1 MPDTLT
7 KAINGDPYIPIDL
20 AATLAPEQSVN
31 FSVFSNNPKQV
42 LFGSRSKMFD
52 DTTTC
57 YYLGRKESHRSEIR
71 RKRGRKVPR
80 LRRSSDEDR

>member
-20 AATLAPEQSVN
+20 AATPAPEQSVN
-31 FSVFSNNPKQV
+31 FSVFSSNPKQV

-52 DTTTC
+52 DTTC

-80 LRRSSDEDR
+80 LRRRSDEDR

>member
-31 FSVFSNNPKQV
+31 FSVFSSNPKQV

-52 DTTTC
+52 DTTC
-57 YYLGRKESHRSEIR
+57 YYLGRKESHRSEMR
-71 RKRGRKVPR
+71 HRRGRKVPR
-80 LRRSSDEDR
+80 LGRSSDEDR